1 MARLNE
7 LTPKLTLQQD
17 DGLITAV
24 LLVKGYDNSY
34 ALNAAGH
41 ITAFSLGNSRLKK
54 LVLGKEAEALEYLY
68 FSGSE
73 PLTEVVFEVPL
84 PQLTHLYLNN
94 CAIKQITFP
103 AGFRSLQQ
111 IYLQKNGLQRLVF
124 EGDCPSL
131 VLMDVSENELTQF
144 SLPQGFANLT
154 YLYLSGNQ
162 LVSLEV
168 ANLAKL
174 STLYLQNNQF
184 SNLPF
189 HFQNTQSGEI
199 QLCLSNAPLVVLE
212 FLRLSANPLP
222 DDIRGF
228 VENNDNCLNEIK
240 AYFKDL
246 SKGETLD
253 NEYKTLIIGNGNV
266 GKSCLVERLVY
277 KRFKTEWDSTH
288 GISLEQ
294 FSDQSYIFNLWD
306 FGGQDIYHATHRLFM
321 QSNAL
326 YLVLWDSKTEQSAF
340 TEHQIGKECRQYE
353 NYPLGYW
360 LDYTHNQGKN
370 SPVIVVQT
378 KTKRDGEKDLA
389 EIRAAYKDIFTFLK
403 FEHIDSQEDDWDEN
417 GFNSLLAAM
426 RLAAKRFNRKQK
438 TPKNR
443 AEVRQSLR
451 FKQKA
456 GEKYLSLDDYLILA
470 KEVTNPISVLENWLV
485 KTGVVFYRAG
495 LFQDSIILD
504 QAWAIEAIYTIFR
517 RTNEKGR
524 RNSTYYDIQSRNG
537 RFTGED
543 LQGIWEEKYSPEE
556 QNLFVSF
563 MLSCEMC
570 FEITSQEHPDLKEWE
585 IHFEQRSFVAP
596 QLMPENKPKSV
607 EDVWEGRSSW
617 YLTYR
622 HDFLHY
628 GVIQSFIVRTQTL
641 AEMRDI
647 WKSGISLK
655 DTHDGA
661 VHYALVECQGNEIR
675 VRVTAGGRV
684 LLNKIRNLFEKL
696 RDSKGIETVSLDGE
710 NYVLLDEL
718 KNRSKDNPKL
728 KTVNG
733 TWIEVDGLEV
743 FLERDENASFDK
755 PKESEQRSSEKEHPS
770 TKKMI
775 DNSTPHEVTM
785 AEGARKF
792 VPFSEI
798 EGKIKI
804 LFLAANPDDTSRLR
818 TDKEGKKSQFELKLS
833 ENKDRFEFI
842 SVLAA
847 TSKDFQREI
856 GHHKPHVIHY
866 SGHGDKHS
874 LYLEDT
880 DVTTELLTSLM
891 VRSKNAQLVILNAC
905 NSFAH
910 GEAIAQKI
918 PYVICNS
925 SKVDDKAA
933 IEFAEGFYMDFF
945 DLSEIEDCFDNGL
958 LSIKLAN
965 LPHADVPVLLKGT
978 PAKS

>member
-7 LTPKLTLQQD
+7 LTQKLSLQQD
-17 DGLITAV
+17 DGPITAV
-24 LLVKGYDNSY
+24 RLVKGYDNSY

-41 ITAFSLGNSRLKK
+41 ITALSLGDSKLKK
-54 LVLGKEAEALEYLY
+54 LTLGVEAEALEYLY
-68 FSGSE
+68 LSGSE
-73 PLTEVVFEVPL
+73 SLTEVVFEAPL

-94 CAIKQITFP
+94 CVIEQITFP
-103 AGFRSLQQ
+103 AGFRALQQ
-111 IYLQKNGLQRLVF
+111 IYLQKNGLQQLVF
-124 EGDCPSL
+124 EGDCPAL
-131 VLMDVSENELTQF
+131 VLVDASENALTQL

-154 YLYLSGNQ
+154 YLYLSENQ
-162 LVSLEV
+162 LVSLEA
-168 ANLAKL
+168 ANLPKL

-189 HFQNTQSGEI
+189 HFKNTQTGEI
-199 QLCLSNAPLVVLE
+199 QLCLPNAPLVALE

-277 KRFKTEWDSTH
+277 NRFKTEWDSTH

-294 FSDQSYIFNLWD
+294 FSHQGYIFNLWD

-340 TEHQIGKECRQYE
+340 TEHQIGKECRKYE

-389 EIRAAYKDIFTFLK
+389 EIRAAYNNVFSFLK

-417 GFNSLLAAM
+417 GFNSLLTAM
-426 RLAAKRFNRKQK
+426 RLAAKRFNRKQQ

-443 AEVRQSLR
+443 AEVRQALR
-451 FKQKA
+451 LKQKA

-485 KTGVVFYRAG
+485 KTGVVFYRSG

-517 RTNEKGR
+517 RTNEKDKL
-524 RNSTYYDIQSRNG
+524 NATYYYIQSRNG

-585 IHFEQRSFVAP
+585 IRFEQRGFVAP

-607 EDVWEGRSSW
+607 EDFWEGRSSW

-628 GVIQSFIVRTQTL
+628 GVIQSFIVRTQSL

-710 NYVLLDEL
+710 NYVQLDEL
-718 KNRSKDNPKL
+718 NNRSKDNPKL
-728 KTVNG
+728 KTVHG
-733 TWIEVDGLEV
+733 TWIEAAGLEV

-755 PKESEQRSSEKEHPS
+755 PKESESRGLG
-770 TKKMI
+770 KKDKITMI
-775 DNSTPHEVTM
+775 DNSKPCPVTM
-785 AEGARKF
+785 AEGARRF
-792 VPFSEI
+792 VPFSEVK
-798 EGKIKI
+798 GKIKI
-804 LFLAANPDDTSRLR
+804 LFLAAGTLNTGEESRFKDILKLWADEGRFEEVKDEHGLDKDKFEGFLLKKNPHILHYGGHGT
-818 TDKEGKKSQFELKLS
+818 KEGIILKDGELKGAVLRDYLKYS
-833 ENKDRFEFI
+833 EN
-842 SVLAA
+842 V
-847 TSKDFQREI
+847 QC
-856 GHHKPHVIHY
+856 
-866 SGHGDKHS
+866 
-874 LYLEDT
+874 
-880 DVTTELLTSLM
+880 
-891 VRSKNAQLVILNAC
+891 VILNAC
-905 NSFAH
+905 NSF
-910 GEAIAQKI
+910 EIAKIIAEYI
-918 PYVICNS
+918 PYVIATQSRINDETS
-925 SKVDDKAA
+925 IA
-933 IEFAEGFYMDFF
+933 FANGFYLAIATDKTVEVAFNYGI
-945 DLSEIEDCFDNGL
+945 DKIKHKGL
-958 LSIKLAN
+958 DG
-965 LPHADVPVLLKGT
+965 ADIPILVKGIPKT
-978 PAKS
+978 

>member
-1 MARLNE
+1 MATLND
-7 LTPKLTLQQD
+7 LTKNLTLQKD
-17 DGLITAV
+17 DGSITAV
-24 LLVKGYDNSY
+24 RLVKGYDNSY
-34 ALNAAGH
+34 ALNAAGR
-41 ITAFSLGNSRLKK
+41 ITALSLGDSKLKK
-54 LVLGKEAEALEYLY
+54 LTLGVEAEALEYLY
-68 FSGSE
+68 LSGSKS
-73 PLTEVVFEVPL
+73 LKDVVFEVPL

-94 CAIKQITFP
+94 CVIEQITFP
-103 AGFRSLQQ
+103 ADFRSLQQ
-111 IYLQKNGLQRLVF
+111 IYLQKNGLQKLVF

-131 VLMDVSENELTQF
+131 VLVDVSENALTQF
-144 SLPQGFANLT
+144 SFPQGFANLT

-162 LVSLEV
+162 LSNFE
-168 ANLAKL
+168 ATNLPKL
-174 STLYLQNNQF
+174 STLYLQNNRF

-189 HFQNTQSGEI
+189 NFQNTQSGEI
-199 QLCLSNAPLVVLE
+199 QLCLSNAPLLALE
-212 FLRLSANPLP
+212 SLRISDNPLP

-266 GKSCLVERLVY
+266 GKSCLVERLVHD
-277 KRFKTEWDSTH
+277 RFKNEWDSTH

-294 FSDQSYIFNLWD
+294 FRHKDYVFNLWD

-326 YLVLWDSKTEQSAF
+326 YLVLWDSKTEQSAY
-340 TEHQIGKECRQYE
+340 TEHQIGEECRQYE
-353 NYPLGYW
+353 NYQLGYW

-389 EIRAAYKDIFTFLK
+389 TIRAAYKDIFSFLK
-403 FEHIDSQEDDWDEN
+403 FEHIDSQEDDLDEN

-426 RLAAKRFNRKQK
+426 RLAAKRFNRKQQ

-443 AEVRQSLR
+443 ADVRQALR
-451 FKQKA
+451 LKQKS

-470 KEVTNPISVLENWLV
+470 KGVTNRISVLENWLV
-485 KTGVVFYRAG
+485 KTGVVFYRSG

-524 RNSTYYDIQSRNG
+524 RNATYYDIQSRNG
-537 RFTGED
+537 RFTGDD
-543 LQGIWEEKYSPEE
+543 LQGIWEVKYSLEE

-570 FEITSQEHPDLKEWE
+570 FETTPQEYPDLKEWE
-585 IHFEQRSFVAP
+585 VRFEQRSFVAP
-596 QLMPENKPKSV
+596 QLMPESKPKSV

-628 GVIQSFIVRTQTL
+628 GVIQSFIVRTQSL

-675 VRVTAGGRV
+675 VRVTAGGIA

-718 KNRSKDNPKL
+718 ENRSKDNPKL

-733 TWIEVDGLEV
+733 TWIEVAGLEV

-755 PKESEQRSSEKEHPS
+755 PKKSEPRGLGKEDNS

-775 DNSTPHEVTM
+775 DNSKPHEVTM
-785 AEGARKF
+785 AEGARAF
-792 VPFSEI
+792 VPLSKI

-804 LFLAANPDDTSRLR
+804 LFLASGTLNTGEESRFKDILKLWADEGRFEEVKDEHGLDKDKFEGFLLKKNPHILHYGGHGT
-818 TDKEGKKSQFELKLS
+818 KEGIILKDGELKGAVLRDYLKYS
-833 ENKDRFEFI
+833 EN
-842 SVLAA
+842 V
-847 TSKDFQREI
+847 QC
-856 GHHKPHVIHY
+856 
-866 SGHGDKHS
+866 
-874 LYLEDT
+874 
-880 DVTTELLTSLM
+880 
-891 VRSKNAQLVILNAC
+891 VILNAC
-905 NSFAH
+905 NSF
-910 GEAIAQKI
+910 EIAKIIAEYI
-918 PYVICNS
+918 PYVIATQSRINDETS
-925 SKVDDKAA
+925 IA
-933 IEFAEGFYMDFF
+933 FANGFYLAIATDKTVEVAFNYGI
-945 DLSEIEDCFDNGL
+945 DKIKHKGL
-958 LSIKLAN
+958 DG
-965 LPHADVPVLLKGT
+965 ADIPILVKGIRKT
-978 PAKS
+978 